1 MLLLLALLANTVAS
15 KTPTPTIPV
24 TAIPRLR
31 IVHVTPVVETTSPV
45 AIIITVLLGFLGLV
59 FIICDVNLRKKRHAE
74 AVGVVYSA

>member
-1 MLLLLALLANTVAS
+1 
-15 KTPTPTIPV
+15 
-24 TAIPRLR
+24 
-31 IVHVTPVVETTSPV
+31 VTPVVETTSPV